1 MTKILYANG
10 CSWTAGNG
18 IEFDPSLKHISK
30 ENIWKYQRNKNWAY
44 ILSQKLNRTCINES
58 EGAGSNK
65 RMVRTT
71 CNYIQS
77 LPKEC
82 YKDLLIILG
91 WTSIDRN
98 EIYLQEGKQSAW
110 CMFNATQPV
119 SSRGL
124 PFSKEFLK
132 NIDNFQK
139 NYILDVFNY
148 KPNYTYFFQEMY
160 LMSNLLE
167 NLDIKY
173 LFFNSLPWTWE
184 LYTTGANIEE
194 EFSVQLAKIRKP
206 NILCT
211 RQTDMH
217 LNVMAEFCRINKL
230 PMAPDHHTMTA
241 GHAAWAE
248 HLYKELSIIYP
259 NENSN
264 LF

>member
-1 MTKILYANG
+1 MTKLLYANG

-18 IEFDPSLKHISK
+18 IEYDPSLKNVVTGDISK
-30 ENIWKYQRNKNWAY
+30 YQINKNWAY
-44 ILSQKLNRTCINES
+44 VLSEKLGRKCINEGQ
-58 EGAGSNK
+58 GAGSNK

-77 LPKEC
+77 LPEEY

-98 EIYLQEGKQSAW
+98 EIYLQDGEQGMW
-110 CMFNATQPV
+110 CLFNASQPV
-119 SSRGL
+119 SNQAL
-124 PFSKEFLK
+124 PFSKTFLR

-139 NYILDVFNY
+139 NYILDIFNY
-148 KPNYTYFFQEMY
+148 KSNYTYFFQEIY

-167 NLDIKY
+167 NLGIKY
-173 LFFNSLPWTWE
+173 LFFNSLPWTWN
-184 LYTTGANIEE
+184 LYTAGANIEE

-206 NILCT
+206 NILST
-211 RQTDMH
+211 RQTDMS

-230 PMAPDHHTMTA
+230 PMAPDHHTMIE

-248 HLYKELSIIYP
+248 HLYKELLTIYP
-259 NENSN
+259 E
-264 LF
+264 